1 MEIRKISDLEKEHY
15 MDLLLLGDEQESM
28 VRRYLPR
35 GDLFALYDP
44 DLKGVCVVTRESPR
58 VFELKNIAV
67 NPHDQGNGYGRAL
80 LNFLFARYGLPGNT
94 LLVGTGDVPSTAG
107 FYEHC
112 GFTRS
117 HTVPNFF
124 TDHYDHPIYEDG
136 VQLRDMVYLKKCWS
150 SVSHKLI

>member
-1 MEIRKISDLEKEHY
+1 MEIRKISNLEKEHY
-15 MDLLLLGDEQESM
+15 MDLLLLGDEQENM
-28 VRRYLPR
+28 VRRYLSR

-44 DLKGVCVVTRESPR
+44 DLKGVCVVTRESDCIY
-58 VFELKNIAV
+58 ELKNIAV
-67 NPHDQGNGYGRAL
+67 NPHDQGKGYGRAL